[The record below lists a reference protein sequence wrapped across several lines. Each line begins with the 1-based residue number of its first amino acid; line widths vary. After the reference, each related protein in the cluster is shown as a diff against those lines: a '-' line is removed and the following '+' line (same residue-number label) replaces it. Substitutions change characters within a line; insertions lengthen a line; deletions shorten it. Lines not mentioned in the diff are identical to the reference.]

1 MKILVLSVSIFSAGS
16 ATLLAG
22 DQSGKN
28 PVIEPIA
35 APVPAPSP
43 CPAHWYSGLS
53 GDVFWVND
61 LDANLNVPGG
71 LHRVNV
77 DTGWGITFV
86 PVGYR
91 CCEHLAFELQTG
103 IFQADVSSITT
114 LGGVVFPVTDGD
126 LTIVPIMFN
135 SIFNLPVTR
144 RFSAYAG
151 FGLGTV
157 YNELDLVAPAGGAI
171 HSESSWDFGIQA
183 LGGVAFQV
191 CPRSRVFLGYRYQHV
206 FRSTDSIS
214 GHSIEG
220 GITFN
225 W

>member
-1 MKILVLSVSIFSAGS
+1 MKSVMKALVLVTSMFLAGG

-22 DQSGKN
+22 DDSDKN
-28 PVIEPIA
+28 PIHPLVD
-35 APVPAPSP
+35 PAPALS
-43 CPAHWYSGLS
+43 HWYSGLA
-53 GDVFWVND
+53 GDIFWVND

-71 LHRVNV
+71 LHRVNL
-77 DTGWGITFV
+77 DTGWGITVV

-91 CCEHLAFELQTG
+91 CCERLAFELQTG
-103 IFQADVSSITT
+103 IFQAEVNSITT

-135 SIFNLPVTR
+135 GIFTQPLTR

-157 YNELDLVAPAGGAI
+157 YNELDLVSPAGGAR
-171 HSESSWDFGIQA
+171 HSESNWDFGIQA
-183 LGGVAFQV
+183 MGGVAFQV
-191 CPRSRVFLGYRYQHV
+191 CPRARIFVGYRYQHV

-214 GHSIEG
+214 GHALESG
-220 GITFN
+220 FVFN